1 MSQAAQLNNPAET
14 PGISVIIVCHNDG
27 KWLPRCLESIRS
39 QTIFDRIEVIIADNA
54 SEDGSD
60 KLARELIAGWPNARF
75 LPTGGDNGFCV
86 ATNMAAR
93 TARAPYLQILNPDT
107 WLEADFLEQFGTAL
121 EESGAGAAGPVVLN
135 YEDDSLQA
143 QGCDGFDFTGN
154 YMPPRPGR
162 APEPLF
168 CMAGFFLIRKELF
181 CRIGMLDEKCFMY
194 GEEMDLSWRIWIAG
208 ERIIP
213 APKAR
218 IHHRGAVGVNPAGG
232 TRVVENRTS
241 VQKRFLANRN
251 RLLFVAKNCQH
262 LLLLML
268 VPCALLTL
276 LEGMLTLVKT
286 KDWNLAKQTCFH
298 AIGDCWR
305 LRHHVR
311 NQRRLIKGFRRH
323 GDFWML
329 RFFRFGFGRW
339 EEVERILRSGFP
351 RFK

>member
-1 MSQAAQLNNPAET
+1 MPAAANKPKGT
-14 PGISVIIVCHNDG
+14 PDISVIIVCHNDG
-27 KWLPRCLESIRS
+27 KWLPRCLESVRK

-60 KLARELIAGWPNARF
+60 NLAKQLIVEWPNAHF

-93 TARAPYLQILNPDT
+93 IARGEYLQILNPDT
-107 WLEADFLEQFGTAL
+107 WLEPDFLEQFQKTL
-121 EESGAGAAGPVVLN
+121 EETGAGAAGPVVLN

-154 YMPPRPGR
+154 YMPPRAGR

-181 CRIGMLDEKCFMY
+181 FRIGMLDEKCFMY

-208 ERIIP
+208 ERIAP
-213 APKAR
+213 ALKAR

-232 TRVVENRTS
+232 TRIVENRTS

-262 LLLLML
+262 VLLAML
-268 VPCALLTL
+268 IPCGLLTA
-276 LEGMLTLVKT
+276 LEGLLTAGVT
-286 KDWNLAKQTCFH
+286 KSFGLARQTCFN
-298 AIGDCWR
+298 AIADCWR
-305 LRHHVR
+305 LRGHVV

-339 EEVERILRSGFP
+339 EEVQRILKSGFP
-351 RFK
+351 KFR